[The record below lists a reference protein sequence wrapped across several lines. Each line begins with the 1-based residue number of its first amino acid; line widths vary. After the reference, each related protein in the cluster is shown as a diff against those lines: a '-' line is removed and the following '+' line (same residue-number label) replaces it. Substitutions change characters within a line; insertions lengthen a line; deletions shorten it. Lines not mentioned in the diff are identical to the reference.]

1 MKYKTGINKNQLN
14 FAPMCLDDFI
24 QADHICRII
33 SAFTSQLDTVALGYK
48 YAECKNTGCPPYD
61 PRMMLD
67 LYLYGYLHHVR
78 SSRRLQAETHR
89 NVEVMWLM
97 DGLKP
102 DDKTISNFR
111 KDNAKALRKTF
122 RAFTKLCHELGLYG
136 GKTVAIDG
144 TKIRAGNS
152 RKNNHNRTTVQR
164 ELARIDKRISEYMT
178 ALEEA
183 DAQEEDEAAP
193 TSAEIRCALLK
204 LNERKVKFEGLDAR
218 LETEREISTVDP
230 DSRLMRQGGDG
241 RALDVCYN
249 VQTVVDDKHKL
260 IVDFDVI
267 TRADDKGNLENMT
280 ALAMDA
286 METDAVTALADK
298 GYYDGEDIVRCEQN
312 GVTCLV
318 AKPSAGGAKHS
329 EGFTREDFNYESE
342 SDCYVCPL
350 KNKLRFMR
358 MQVRSD
364 NKEYRI
370 YANYAACAKCPD
382 RDKRCTK
389 SKYRQ
394 ILRLSYQDT
403 LDIVDERTRNNKQLY
418 RKRQEIV
425 EHPFG
430 TIKSVWGFRQ
440 FLCRTQ
446 PKVTSETALSCM
458 AYNLRRI
465 VSIFRGNGG
474 DILAA
479 FG

>member
-1 MKYKTGINKNQLN
+1 MKYKTGIDKNQLN
-14 FAPMCLDDFI
+14 FAPMCLDDFVP
-24 QADHICRII
+24 ADHICRVI
-33 SAFTSQLDTVALGYK
+33 SAFTSQLDMVALGYK
-48 YAECKNTGCPPYD
+48 YAECKDTGCPAYD

-97 DGLKP
+97 DNLKP

-111 KDNAKALRKTF
+111 KDNAQALRKTF
-122 RAFTKLCHELGLYG
+122 RAFTKLCQELGLYG
-136 GKTVAIDG
+136 GKTVAADG
-144 TKIRAGNS
+144 TKIRANNS
-152 RKNNHNRTTVQR
+152 RKNNHNRTTVER

-183 DAQEEDEAAP
+183 DTQEQDESAP
-193 TSAEIRCALLK
+193 TSEEIRSALEK
-204 LNERKVKFEGLDAR
+204 LNERKMKFEGFHAR
-218 LETEREISTVDP
+218 LETENEISTVDP

-241 RALDVCYN
+241 RTLDVCFN

-260 IVDFDVI
+260 IVDFDVV
-267 TRADDKGNLENMT
+267 TRPDDKGNLQSMT
-280 ALAMDA
+280 ALAMDT
-286 METDAVTALADK
+286 MGTDTVTALADK

-318 AKPSAGGAKHS
+318 AKPAAGGAKHS
-329 EGFTREDFNYESE
+329 EGFAREDFIYERE
-342 SDCYVCPL
+342 SDCCICPCQ
-350 KNKLRFMR
+350 NRLRFMR
-358 MQVRSD
+358 MQMHSD
-364 NKEYRI
+364 KKEYRV

-382 RDKRCTK
+382 RENCTK

-394 ILRLSYQDT
+394 ILRLPYQDT
-403 LDIVDERTRNNKQLY
+403 LDVVDARTRESKQLY

-430 TIKSVWGFRQ
+430 TIKAVWGFRQ

-446 PKVTSETALSCM
+446 PKVTAETALTCL
-458 AYNLRRI
+458 AYNLRRFF
-465 VSIFRGNGG
+465 SIFRGNGR
-474 DILAA
+474 DMLTA